1 MCWWRTENIQKI
13 YKWHYE
19 VPKDLSHCM
28 LKKFRC
34 LPTCI
39 FKKKHSEFKKGRL
52 TVIEVYFP
60 GPDGDWK
67 WILVRVRFINYTV
80 FRAIFHMPIFHHC
93 SPAKFFLWSEEG
105 ECDKWI
111 KTPVKTY
118 MCPARTVLSSQRY
131 VAIRVKFAV
140 NYARGVFGSIDDLS
154 AEH

>member
-1 MCWWRTENIQKI
+1 
-13 YKWHYE
+13 
-19 VPKDLSHCM
+19 
-28 LKKFRC
+28 
-34 LPTCI
+34 
-39 FKKKHSEFKKGRL
+39 
-52 TVIEVYFP
+52 
-60 GPDGDWK
+60 
-67 WILVRVRFINYTV
+67 
-80 FRAIFHMPIFHHC
+80 MPIVHPC

-118 MCPARTVLSSQRY
+118 MCPARTVLRSMFIKRS